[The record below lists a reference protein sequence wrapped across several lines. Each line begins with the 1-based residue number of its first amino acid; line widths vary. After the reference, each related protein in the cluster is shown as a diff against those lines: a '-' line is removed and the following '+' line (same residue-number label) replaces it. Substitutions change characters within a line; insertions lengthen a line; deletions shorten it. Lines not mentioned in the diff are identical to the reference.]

1 MRRAPSARA
10 LLEQPRHRPRDRR
23 DRARRARRTR
33 SRSRRIGSRARRRRP
48 QFPAGFAGRTLMALV
63 PDSLGY
69 VAPNRA
75 GSWRDVGYQRG
86 AMLVLVDAAARADT
100 VAAERAW
107 RAIDVAFAHQHPPG
121 GFDTRATFGRGGLDR
136 RGDGRRGRVA
146 RGRLPRVRGGD
157 EQPTPRPL
165 PLALRAAQAQA
176 ATLGR
181 SSSSGTMTSCWP
193 RTPGILTRCS
203 RSPRRSCSPDGT
215 YHDPRYGSA
224 GQQAL
229 VQALALPAQRTARS
243 RPRDARTSRVTRRH
257 SARSSRW

>member
-1 MRRAPSARA
+1 MRRAPSHAHCSSNLATVLAIVAIA
-10 LLEQPRHRPRDRR
+10 LVGLAAPAAAHVVSDREL
-23 DRARRARRTR
+23 AVVA
-33 SRSRRIGSRARRRRP
+33 

-121 GFDTRATFGRGGLDR
+121 GFDTRATLGVGDSTAAAMADEAAWLAGVCRGFVAVMNSRLQDR
-136 RGDGRRGRVA
+136 FRWRYALLKPKLQRSVDHLERHHDELLAAHARHPDALLAIAAAFLLADGTTTTLVTARPDSRRWSR
-146 RGRLPRVRGGD
+146 RS
-157 EQPTPRPL
+157 
-165 PLALRAAQAQA
+165 
-176 ATLGR
+176 R
-181 SSSSGTMTSCWP
+181 SS
-193 RTPGILTRCS
+193 
-203 RSPRRSCSPDGT
+203 
-215 YHDPRYGSA
+215 A
-224 GQQAL
+224 
-229 VQALALPAQRTARS
+229 RTARS